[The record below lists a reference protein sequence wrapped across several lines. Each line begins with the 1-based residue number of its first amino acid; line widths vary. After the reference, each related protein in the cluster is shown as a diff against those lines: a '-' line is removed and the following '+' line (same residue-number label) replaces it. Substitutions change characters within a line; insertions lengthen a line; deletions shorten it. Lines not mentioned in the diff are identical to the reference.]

1 MSRATVLRLV
11 ETPAARGHDG
21 VVSWPSRSVLTETS
35 ELLERSDQLAV
46 LMTSLQETADSGHG
60 RVVLVSGDA
69 GVGKTA
75 LLRAFGEGL
84 PRSGRLRWAACDPLF
99 TPRPLGPLFDLA
111 GEGDGELAEAI
122 AGGGRPHEIAAA
134 VLQEAADTV
143 ASVLV
148 IEDVHWADEATLD
161 VIALCA

>member
-1 MSRATVLRLV
+1 MSGATVLGLV
-11 ETPAARGHDG
+11 EAPAARRQHD
-21 VVSWPSRSVLTETS
+21 VVSWPRRSVLAETS
-35 ELLERSDQLAV
+35 DLLERGDQLAV
-46 LMTSLQETADSGHG
+46 LMTSFQETADSGHG

-111 GEGDGELAEAI
+111 RE
-122 AGGGRPHEIAAA
+122 
-134 VLQEAADTV
+134 
-143 ASVLV
+143 
-148 IEDVHWADEATLD
+148 
-161 VIALCA
+161 